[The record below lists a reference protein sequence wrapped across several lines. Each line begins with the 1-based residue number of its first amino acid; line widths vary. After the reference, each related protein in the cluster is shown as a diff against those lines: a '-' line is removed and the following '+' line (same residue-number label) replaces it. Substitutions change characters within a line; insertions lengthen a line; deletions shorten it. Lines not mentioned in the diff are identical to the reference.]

1 MIKYSKYQIK
11 NLKYRLIMWYL
22 ISFLY
27 FGLGLVF
34 GVVELRTRQQLDQI
48 SSNKSWWVVPVN
60 LFFWL
65 PMLIICA
72 IVVTIEKIKR
82 L

>member
-1 MIKYSKYQIK
+1 
-11 NLKYRLIMWYL
+11 MWYL
-22 ISFLY
+22 IGFLY
-27 FGLGLVF
+27 FGLGLTF

-72 IVVTIEKIKR
+72 IVVCIEKIKR